1 MQHHDP
7 GQLRGAGT
15 GPPGPQ
21 LRRAGPN
28 RCWVADFT
36 HITTWSA
43 TVYVA
48 FVIAIF
54 SRRIVDWSA
63 ATSKETQLVLDAPDM
78 ALW

>member
-1 MQHHDP
+1 MV
-7 GQLRGAGT
+7 
-15 GPPGPQ
+15 
-21 LRRAGPN
+21 RAPDLLDRNFVAPAPN

-48 FVIAIF
+48 FVIDIF